1 MEGKN
6 ILKNFIDDFY
16 KKTFLYTMKTKF
28 GVFDK
33 LKVFKALV
41 EN

>member
-6 ILKNFIDDFY
+6 IKKYIIDDFY

-33 LKVFKALV
+33 LKVFEDLV

>member
-6 ILKNFIDDFY
+6 ILKTFVDD

-33 LKVFKALV
+33 LKVFKVLV